1 MVYWFTMFIMLKK
14 PVIALTIVAIIA
26 AVFISCAGAASPQS
40 PAAPSAPVAITILHI
55 NDTHAHLEDVA
66 RRATL
71 VKKVRDEVGSNRLL
85 MFDSGDVFMGTPY
98 FTLMKGQA
106 DLEFMNM
113 LGYDAMTLGNHEFDN
128 YEKTPQYLNDFIA
141 KAGFPIVC
149 SNIDF
154 SKVAELR
161 GKTAPY
167 LIIEKNGQKFG
178 VIGLLT
184 EDTAEIADPGKNISI
199 GDHVA
204 AARQS
209 VSLLQS
215 KGVDKIIALTHIG
228 WDYDTELAK
237 QVSGID
243 LIIGGH
249 SHTLPEVY
257 PTVVAN
263 KEPTLVVQAEAYG
276 KYLGR
281 LDLTFDERG
290 VIVKQAGSL
299 AVIKDAAEDPEY
311 AAVLAKYKAPIDQ
324 LQKTMVGKTLVD
336 LDAERTDIRTQETNF
351 GNLVADAMLA
361 KASGVKAQMAIVNG
375 GSIRTTIPAGDISLG
390 QLQTA
395 IPFNNDMVVFDL
407 SGEDL
412 VSALENGVSRVEDVE
427 GRFPQVA
434 GMRFTWSFGDEP
446 GSRIRSVEVIT
457 GDGYQPLDRSASYR
471 IVTNRY
477 MQEGGDGYSVFQ
489 KGANVEYPGFVD
501 YDVVREYIERNS
513 PVSPKIEGRIT
524 SLQ

>member
-1 MVYWFTMFIMLKK
+1 MQTRL
-14 PVIALTIVAIIA
+14 VIALVVLAVVSA
-26 AVFISCAGAASPQS
+26 AVTSCRGVASPAVS
-40 PAAPSAPVAITILHI
+40 PATPAEITILHI

-71 VKKVRDEVGSNRLL
+71 VKKVRDEVGKGALL

-98 FTLMKGQA
+98 FSLMKGQA
-106 DLEFMNM
+106 DLEFMNS
-113 LGYDAMTLGNHEFDN
+113 LGYDAVTLGNHEFDN
-128 YEKTPQYLNDFIA
+128 YEKTPQYLNEFVA

-154 SKVAELR
+154 TRIPELS

-167 LIIEKNGQKFG
+167 LIIEKNGQRFG

-184 EDTAEIADPGKNISI
+184 EDTAEISDPGKNISI
-199 GDHVA
+199 GYHVD
-204 AARQS
+204 AARRS
-209 VSLLQS
+209 VALLES
-215 KGVDKIIALTHIG
+215 KGINRIIALTHIG

-237 QVSGID
+237 QVNGID
-243 LIIGGH
+243 IILGGH
-249 SHTLPEVY
+249 SHTLPDVY
-257 PTVVAN
+257 PTVIAN
-263 KEPTLVVQAEAYG
+263 KEPTLVVQAEAYD

-281 LDLTFDERG
+281 LDITFDENG
-290 VIVKQAGSL
+290 VIVKQSGSL
-299 AVIKDAAEDPEY
+299 AVIKDAPEDPGY
-311 AAVLAKYKAPIDQ
+311 AAMLAKYSAPIEQ
-324 LQKTMVGKTLVD
+324 LQKTIVGKALVD
-336 LDAERTDIRTQETNF
+336 MDAERTHIRTEETNF
-351 GNLVADAMLA
+351 GNLVADAML
-361 KASGVKAQMAIVNG
+361 SRSSTVKAQMAIVNG
-375 GSIRTTIPAGDISLG
+375 GSIRITIPAGDVSLG

-412 VSALENGVSRVEDVE
+412 VAALENGVSRVEDVE

-434 GMRFTWSFGDEP
+434 GLRFTWSFGDEP
-446 GSRIRSVEVIT
+446 GSRIRSVEVMT
-457 GDGYQPLDRSASYR
+457 EKGYQPLDRSAFYR

-489 KGANVEYPGFVD
+489 KGTNVEYPGFVD

-524 SLQ
+524 SF

>member
-1 MVYWFTMFIMLKK
+1 MLKK
-14 PVIALTIVAIIA
+14 SFIAVTITAIIA
-26 AVFISCAGAASPQS
+26 AAFISCVGTAAPQS
-40 PAAPSAPVAITILHI
+40 PATQSAPVDITILHI

-71 VKKVRDEVGSNRLL
+71 VKKVRDEVGTGKVL

-98 FTLMKGQA
+98 FSLMKGQA

-128 YEKTPQYLNDFIA
+128 YEKTPQYLNDFVA

-149 SNIDF
+149 SNIDL

-184 EDTAEIADPGKNISI
+184 EDTSEIADPGKNISI
-199 GDHVA
+199 GDHVD

-209 VSLLQS
+209 VALLQR
-215 KGVDKIIALTHIG
+215 KGVNKIIALTHIG

-243 LIIGGH
+243 LILGGH
-249 SHTLPEVY
+249 SHTLPDVY
-257 PTVVAN
+257 PTVIGD

-281 LDLTFDERG
+281 LDLAFDEHG
-290 VIVKQAGSL
+290 VIVKQSGSL
-299 AVIKDAAEDPEY
+299 MMIKDAPEDPTY
-311 AAVLAKYKAPIDQ
+311 ATMLAKYQGPIDQ
-324 LQKTMVGKTLVD
+324 LQKTIVGKTLVD
-336 LDAERTDIRTQETNF
+336 LDAERTHIRTEETNF
-351 GNLVADAMLA
+351 GNIVADAMLS
-361 KASGVKAQMAIVNG
+361 KATPVKARIAIVNG
-375 GSIRTTIPAGDISLG
+375 GSIRITIPAGDISMD

-412 VSALENGVSRVEDVE
+412 VAALENGVSKVEDVE

-434 GMRFTWSFGDEP
+434 GIRFTWIIGNEP
-446 GSRIRSVEVIT
+446 GSRVSGVEVKA
-457 GDGYQPLDRSASYR
+457 GGVYQPLDRSASYR

-489 KGANVEYPGFVD
+489 KGTNVEYPGFVD
-501 YDVVREYIERNS
+501 YDVVREYIELNS
-513 PVSPKIEGRIT
+513 PVNPAVEGRIT
-524 SLQ
+524 SQ

>member
-1 MVYWFTMFIMLKK
+1 MLKK
-14 PVIALTIVAIIA
+14 QVIVCAIITIIA
-26 AVFISCAGAASPQS
+26 AAFVSCAGTASPPG
-40 PAAPSAPVAITILHI
+40 PAVPSAPAAITILHI

-71 VKKVRDEVGSNRLL
+71 VKKVRDEVGADRVL

-98 FTLMKGQA
+98 FSLMKGQA
-106 DLEFMNM
+106 DLEFMNS
-113 LGYDAMTLGNHEFDN
+113 LGYDAMAFGNHEFDN
-128 YEKTPQYLNDFIA
+128 YEKTPQYLDEFVA

-149 SNIDF
+149 SNVDF
-154 SKVAELR
+154 SGIVEMS

-184 EDTAEIADPGKNISI
+184 EDTSEIADPGKDITLGYHI
-199 GDHVA
+199 T
-204 AARQS
+204 AARQA
-209 VSLLQS
+209 VSQLQS
-215 KGVDKIIALTHIG
+215 KGINKIIALTHIG
-228 WDYDTELAK
+228 WDYDTELAR

-243 LIIGGH
+243 LILGGH
-249 SHTLPEVY
+249 SHTLPDVY
-257 PTVVAN
+257 PTVIGD

-281 LDLTFDERG
+281 LDLAFDERG
-290 VIVKQAGSL
+290 VIVKQSGSL
-299 AVIKDAAEDPEY
+299 MTIKDAPEDPTY
-311 AAVLAKYKAPIDQ
+311 AAMLAKYQAPIDQ
-324 LQKTMVGKTLVD
+324 LQKSIVGKTLVD
-336 LDAERTDIRTQETNF
+336 LDAERTNIRTEETNF
-351 GNLVADAMLA
+351 GNLVADAMLS
-361 KASGVKAQMAIVNG
+361 KASTLKAQIAIVNG
-375 GSIRTTIPAGDISLG
+375 GSIRITIPVGDISLG

-412 VSALENGVSRVEDVE
+412 VAALENGVSKVEDVE

-434 GMRFTWSFGDEP
+434 GMRFTWVIGNEP
-446 GSRIRSVEVIT
+446 GTRVRSVEVKT
-457 GDGYQPLDRSASYR
+457 ADGYQPLDRSASYR

-477 MQEGGDGYSVFQ
+477 MQEGGDGYTVFQ
-489 KGANVEYPGFVD
+489 KGTNVEYPGFID

-513 PVSPKIEGRIT
+513 PVNPKVEGRIT
-524 SLQ
+524 TQ

>member
-1 MVYWFTMFIMLKK
+1 MFMMLKK
-14 PVIALTIVAIIA
+14 QVIVCAIITIIA
-26 AVFISCAGAASPQS
+26 AAFVSCAGAASPQS
-40 PAAPSAPVAITILHI
+40 PAAPSAPVEITILHI

-71 VKKVRDEVGSNRLL
+71 VKKVRDEVGADRVL

-98 FTLMKGQA
+98 FSLMKGQA
-106 DLEFMNM
+106 DMEFMNA

-128 YEKTPQYLNDFIA
+128 YEKTPQYLNDFVA

-149 SNIDF
+149 SNFDF
-154 SKVAELR
+154 SGVPELS
-161 GKTAPY
+161 GKIAPY
-167 LIIEKNGQKFG
+167 LIVEKNGQKFG
-178 VIGLLT
+178 VFGLLT
-184 EDTAEIADPGKNISI
+184 EDTSEISDPGKNIPI
-199 GDHVA
+199 ALHVA

-209 VSLLQS
+209 VSLLQG
-215 KGVDKIIALTHIG
+215 KGINKIIALTHIG

-243 LIIGGH
+243 LILGGH
-249 SHTLPEVY
+249 SHTMPDVY
-257 PTVVAN
+257 PTVVGD

-281 LDLTFDERG
+281 LDLAFDKNG
-290 VIVKQAGSL
+290 VIVKQSGSL
-299 AVIKDAAEDPEY
+299 YTVKEAAEDPAY
-311 AAVLAKYKAPIDQ
+311 TAMLAKYQAPIDE
-324 LQKTMVGKTLVD
+324 LQKTIAGKTLVD
-336 LDAERTDIRTQETNF
+336 LDAERTHVRTEETNF

-361 KASGVKAQMAIVNG
+361 KATPVKAQIAMVNG
-375 GSIRTTIPAGDISLG
+375 GAIRITIPAGDISLG

-412 VSALENGVSRVEDVE
+412 VAALENGVSKVEDVE

-434 GMRFTWSFGDEP
+434 GMRFTWVIGNEP
-446 GSRIRSVEVIT
+446 GTRVRSVEVKT
-457 GDGYQPLDRSASYR
+457 GEGYQPLDRSASYR
-471 IVTNRY
+471 IATSRY

-489 KGANVEYPGFVD
+489 RGTNVEYPGFVD
-501 YDVVREYIERNS
+501 YDVVREYIEENS
-513 PVSPKIEGRIT
+513 PVNPGIEGRIT
-524 SLQ
+524 GQ

>member
-1 MVYWFTMFIMLKK
+1 MMLKK
-14 PVIALTIVAIIA
+14 QVIVCAIFTIIA
-26 AVFISCAGAASPQS
+26 AAFVSCAGVASMTG
-40 PAAPSAPVAITILHI
+40 AEAPCAPVEITVLHI

-71 VKKVRDEVGSNRLL
+71 VKKVRDEVGTDKVL

-98 FTLMKGQA
+98 FSLMKGQA
-106 DLEFMNM
+106 DLEFMNS

-128 YEKTPQYLNDFIA
+128 YEKTPQYLNDFVA

-154 SKVAELR
+154 SKVPELS
-161 GKTAPY
+161 GKTVPY
-167 LIIEKNGQKFG
+167 LIVEKNGQKFG

-184 EDTAEIADPGKNISI
+184 EDTSEISDPGKNIPISL
-199 GDHVA
+199 HVA
-204 AARQS
+204 AARRS

-215 KGVDKIIALTHIG
+215 KGINKIIALTHIG
-228 WDYDTELAK
+228 WDYDTELAR
-237 QVSGID
+237 QVGGID

-249 SHTLPEVY
+249 SHTKPDVY
-257 PTVVAN
+257 PTVIEN

-281 LDLTFDERG
+281 LDIAFDKNG
-290 VIVKQAGSL
+290 VIVKQSGSL
-299 AVIKDAAEDPEY
+299 YTIKEAAEDAEF
-311 AAVLAKYKAPIDQ
+311 AAMLAKYNAPIER
-324 LQKTMVGKTLVD
+324 LQKTIVGKTLVD
-336 LDAERTDIRTQETNF
+336 LDAERTHIRTEETNF

-361 KASGVKAQMAIVNG
+361 KSAPVKANIAIANG
-375 GSIRTTIPAGDISLG
+375 GAIRITIPAGDISLG

-395 IPFNNDMVVFDL
+395 IPFNNDMVVFNL

-412 VSALENGVSRVEDVE
+412 VAALENGVSKVEDVE

-434 GMRFTWSFGDEP
+434 GMKFDWDYNNEP
-446 GSRIRSVEVIT
+446 GTRVRSVEVKT
-457 GDGYQPLDRSASYR
+457 AEGYQPLDRSATYR

-477 MQEGGDGYSVFQ
+477 MQEGGDGYTVFQ
-489 KGANVEYPGFVD
+489 KGMNVEYPGFVD

-513 PVSPKIEGRIT
+513 PVNPAVEGRIT
-524 SLQ
+524 TQ